1 MRLIVTRPQPD
12 AQRWVQSLSDSGFE
26 ALALPLITLSPVADP
41 TALKSC
47 WDRLAKYQAVMFVSA
62 TAVEHF
68 FAAKPPA
75 TSPDCALKSRMK
87 ARAWAT
93 GPGTKAALLCSGVAA
108 SQIDA
113 PADDA
118 RQFDSEALWQVV
130 EPSLRSGEPVLLVR
144 GTDEAQTS
152 AIRGV
157 GRDWLAQRLS
167 QAEVQVEFVVA
178 YQRSLPCLTPDQSQI
193 ASQAATDGSL
203 WIFSSSQA
211 IAHLQTLLPQQS
223 WVQAKALASHE
234 RIAAAARAAGFSVV
248 LESRPTLSDVVAS
261 IESIR

>member
-12 AQRWVQSLSDSGFE
+12 AQRWVRSLSDAGFD
-26 ALALPLITLSPVADP
+26 AIALPLIELSALADP
-41 TALKSC
+41 TALQSC
-47 WDRLAKYQAVMFVSA
+47 WNRLDQYQAVMFVSA

-68 FAAKPPA
+68 FDAQAKDA
-75 TSPDCALKSRMK
+75 SPSVALSYRMQP
-87 ARAWAT
+87 RAWAT
-93 GPGTKAALLCSGVAA
+93 GPGTKAALLRCGVAA

-118 RQFDSEALWQVV
+118 RQFDSEALWQVL
-130 EPSLRSGEPVLLVR
+130 EPSLRSGERILLVR
-144 GTDEAQTS
+144 GTDGTPNS

-167 QAEVQVEFVVA
+167 HAGIQVDFVVA
-178 YQRSLPCLTPDQSQI
+178 YQRGLPRWTPDQSQI
-193 ASQAATDGSL
+193 ASQAAVDGSL

-211 IAHLQTLLPQQS
+211 ITHLQALLPQQS
-223 WVQAKALASHE
+223 WAKAKALASHR

-248 LESRPTLSDVVAS
+248 LESRPTLTDMVAS